1 MVLVDFIKRA
11 DRRQI
16 RTMLALT
23 TVAGFANA
31 ILVVVVNLAAG
42 QVAQGEGP
50 GLWLWLAF
58 VSAFVLYY
66 LCDRVALLRA
76 NAIIERLLRD
86 LRISVVAKLRRSEL
100 PTVEKLG
107 RGQLY
112 NLVAQET
119 NHLSVAFPL
128 LIECFQQAVLLAVS
142 LIYLGYLSLAAL
154 AVFAVAVSLGFL
166 GYRHFNENFR
176 ETMEELGHSQ
186 ARLVD
191 AVGDIIDG
199 SKELRLNMRRSDA
212 VYAAFRSLSQSA
224 QRLQARAGEHWAS
237 MILLIGFVI
246 YFMLGVVAFVFP
258 QYIGGHSTI
267 VFQLVPTLLFCIGP
281 LTRIVAQ
288 SPMFLRA
295 DVGLNSIFAVQRQL
309 DLVPGVAPQQ
319 ARAES
324 ARYRDFIAIDYRG
337 LCSSYRDSEGAAN
350 FTAGPLDLRVARGET
365 VFLVGGNGSGKSTA
379 LRLMTGLYP
388 AEGGEILVDET
399 AVRGDQV
406 GGFRELFSAIF
417 ADFHLFDRPYGLEQ
431 VDPGEVARLIAE
443 MGLQNKVR
451 FEDGRFSDLNL
462 STGQRKRLAL
472 IVALLEDRPVY
483 VFDEWSAEQDV
494 HFREQFY
501 TRILPALKGRGKTV
515 IAVTHDDRFW
525 HLADRVVKL
534 DLGVVEW
541 ERAGK
546 DLEPSP

>member
-1 MVLVDFIKRA
+1 MVLVDFIRRA

-31 ILVVVVNLAAG
+31 FLVVVVNLVAG
-42 QVAQGEGP
+42 QVAQGERP

-58 VSAFVLYY
+58 VCAFVLYY

-128 LIECFQQAVLLAVS
+128 LIESFQQGVLLAVS
-142 LIYLGYLSLAAL
+142 LVYLGYLSLPAL
-154 AVFAVAVSLGFL
+154 AVFAVAVALGIL
-166 GYRHFNENFR
+166 GYRHFNENLR
-176 ETMEELGHSQ
+176 ETIAELGRSE
-186 ARLVD
+186 AKLVD

-199 SKELRLNMRRSDA
+199 SKELRLNTRRSDA
-212 VYAAFRSLSQSA
+212 VYAAFRGLSQSA
-224 QRLQARAGEHWAS
+224 QRLQTGVGEHWAS
-237 MILLIGFVI
+237 MILLTSFVI
-246 YFMLGVVAFVFP
+246 YFMVGVVAFIFP

-281 LTRIVAQ
+281 LTRIVGQ

-295 DVGLNSIFAVQRQL
+295 DVGLNAILAVQRQL
-309 DLVPGVAPQQ
+309 DLVPGVEPHQ
-319 ARAES
+319 ARAQAPRFRE
-324 ARYRDFIAIDYRG
+324 FNNIDYRG
-337 LCSSYRDSEGAAN
+337 LRYSYRDHDGSPT
-350 FTAGPLDLRVARGET
+350 FTAGPLDLHVARGET

-388 AEGGEILVDET
+388 AEAGAILVDGT
-399 AVRGDQV
+399 AVHGDQV

-417 ADFHLFDRPYGLEQ
+417 ADFHLFDRLYGLEQ
-431 VDPGEVARLIAE
+431 VDPGEVARLIGE
-443 MGLQNKVR
+443 MGLQDKVR
-451 FEDGRFSDLNL
+451 YQDGRFSDLNL

-472 IVALLEDRPVY
+472 IAALLEDRPVY

-501 TRILPALKGRGKTV
+501 TRILPALKRRGKTV

-525 HLADRVVKL
+525 HLADRVIKL
-534 DLGVVEW
+534 DLGVVQW
-541 ERAGK
+541 DRAGS

>member
-1 MVLVDFIKRA
+1 MVLIDFLKRA

-16 RTMLALT
+16 RAMLALT

-31 ILVVVVNLAAG
+31 FLVVVVNLAAG
-42 QVAQGEGP
+42 EVAQGERP

-107 RGQLY
+107 RGHLY

-128 LIECFQQAVLLAVS
+128 LIESFQQAVLMAVS

-154 AVFAVAVSLGFL
+154 AVFAVAVALGIL
-166 GYRHFNENFR
+166 GYIQLSESFR
-176 ETMEELGHSQ
+176 DTMRELGQSQ

-199 SKELRLNMRRSDA
+199 SKEMRLNTRRSDA

-237 MILLIGFVI
+237 MILLVSFVI

-281 LTRIVAQ
+281 LTRIVGQ

-309 DLVPGVAPQQ
+309 DLVPGVDPQQ
-319 ARAES
+319 ARAQS
-324 ARYRDFIAIDYRG
+324 ARYRDFTAIEYRG
-337 LCSSYRDSEGAAN
+337 VCYSYRDSAGAAN
-350 FTAGPLDLRVARGET
+350 FTAGPLDLRVSRGDT
-365 VFLVGGNGSGKSTA
+365 LFLVGGNGSGKSTA

-388 AEGGEILVDET
+388 AEGGAILVDGT
-399 AVRGDQV
+399 AVSGDQV

-417 ADFHLFDRPYGLEQ
+417 ADFHLFDRLYGLEQ
-431 VDPGEVARLIAE
+431 VDPGEVARLIGE
-443 MGLQNKVR
+443 MGLQDKVR
-451 FEDGRFSDLNL
+451 YEDGRFTDLNL

-472 IVALLEDRPVY
+472 IAALLEDRPVY

-501 TRILPALKGRGKTV
+501 TRILPALKSRGKTV

-541 ERAGK
+541 ERAGSE
-546 DLEPSP
+546 LEPSP

>member
-1 MVLVDFIKRA
+1 MVLVDFIRRA

-31 ILVVVVNLAAG
+31 FLVVVVNLVAG
-42 QVAQGEGP
+42 QVAQGERP
-50 GLWLWLAF
+50 VLWLWLAF

-66 LCDRVALLRA
+66 LCDRIALLRA

-86 LRISVVAKLRRSEL
+86 LRVSVVAKLRRSEL

-128 LIECFQQAVLLAVS
+128 LIESFQQAVLLAVS
-142 LIYLGYLSLAAL
+142 LVYLAYLSLAAL
-154 AVFAVAVSLGFL
+154 AVFGVAVTLGIM

-176 ETMEELGHSQ
+176 DRITELGQTQ

-199 SKELRLNMRRSDA
+199 SKELRLNTLRSDA
-212 VYAAFRSLSQSA
+212 VYAAFRDLSQSA
-224 QRLQARAGEHWAS
+224 QRLQARVGEHWAS
-237 MILLIGFVI
+237 MILLTGFVI

-295 DVGLNSIFAVQRQL
+295 DVGLNSIFAVERQL
-309 DLVPGVAPQQ
+309 DLAPGIDPAQ
-319 ARAES
+319 ARAGRPRF
-324 ARYRDFIAIDYRG
+324 AGFQAIEYRG
-337 LCSSYRDSEGAAN
+337 VAYSYRDPAGEAV
-350 FTAGPLDLRVARGET
+350 FTAGPLDLRISRGET
-365 VFLVGGNGSGKSTA
+365 LFLVGGNGSGKSTA

-388 AEGGEILVDET
+388 ADAGEILVD
-399 AVRGDQV
+399 AAALRGADI

-417 ADFHLFDRPYGLEQ
+417 ADFHLFDRLYGLED
-431 VDPGEVARLIAE
+431 VDPAEVARLIGE
-443 MGLQNKVR
+443 MGMQDKVR
-451 FEDGRFSDLNL
+451 YEDGKFTDLQL

-472 IVALLEDRPVY
+472 IAAMLEDREIY

-501 TRILPALKGRGKTV
+501 TRILPGLKERGKTV
-515 IAVTHDDRFW
+515 IAVTHDERFW

-534 DLGVVEW
+534 DLGKVEW
-541 ERAGK
+541 ERRG
-546 DLEPSP
+546 LELEAAP